1 MILGKHSVLI
11 LFVLMVPS
19 YGWCQSKIAKNV
31 TSGLKT
37 DSVIAFLNDSTWHG
51 RAFASRESRKT
62 GKGTY
67 ETSNDFYIS
76 LLTNNLYTTYTSDT
90 TTATQLFPSQWLS
103 IEYAPT
109 TNGMYNLSDSTVRQ
123 KLRIKVRYDLLVGG
137 DAISDSYYLS
147 GSTNNWIQ
155 IVKYDPKEEIVVGA
169 FTLRLINRSGKI
181 AHFTSGLFKAKV
193 VYELK

>member
-1 MILGKHSVLI
+1 MISGKQSVLI

-19 YGWCQSKIAKNV
+19 YGWCQPRIVKSI
-31 TSGLKT
+31 TSRFKT

-76 LLTNNLYTTYTSDT
+76 LLTNKPYTTYTSDT

-103 IEYAPT
+103 LEHVPT
-109 TNGMYNLSDSTVRQ
+109 TVGTFNLSDSTVRQ
-123 KLRIKVRYDLLVGG
+123 KLGIKVRYDLLVGG
-137 DAISDSYYLS
+137 DVVSDSYYLS
-147 GSTNNWIQ
+147 NSNNNWIQ
-155 IVKYDPKEEIVVGA
+155 ILKYDLKEEIVVGA
-169 FTLRLINRSGKI
+169 FTLKLINRSGKT
-181 AHFTSGLFKAKV
+181 AHFTNGLFKAKV